1 LVVFWWRLVDWGDLA
16 LLSHLLI
23 MLESS
28 SEMMSLELLISV
40 EYDFVIFSHHLDG
53 VFLVV
58 LDEVT
63 LEPYHSLLQFGW
75 HVVEE
80 CVNSTH
86 TIKKDLMECWIHFC
100 DATNPS

>member
-1 LVVFWWRLVDWGDLA
+1 

-23 MLESS
+23 ILESP
-28 SEMMSLELLISV
+28 SEMMSLELSIFV
-40 EYDFVIFSHHLDG
+40 EYDFVIFSRHLDG
-53 VFLVV
+53 VVLVV

-63 LEPYHSLLQFGW
+63 LEPYHSLPQFGW

-80 CVNSTH
+80 CINSTH
-86 TIKKDLMECWIHFC
+86 TIKKDLMKYWIHFR